1 MSEHKDFLRTIVEE
15 DLKSGKY
22 KEVITR
28 FPPEPNGFPH
38 IGHAKSICINFGIA
52 RDYNGYCNLRM
63 DDTNPTTE
71 DTKYVEALKDA
82 VKWLGFDWNDNVYF
96 TSDYFPKIYDC
107 AVELVKMGKAYVDS
121 LNEEEI
127 REYRGTVNESGRRSI
142 YAERSIEENLDL
154 LDRMK
159 KGKFK
164 EGEHILRAK
173 IDMSAANMK
182 MRDPLLYRIRYAHHF
197 RTHDEW
203 CIYPMYDFAHCL
215 SDYIEG
221 VSHSICTL
229 EFENNR
235 DIYDWVLD
243 TLNLVPPRPYQH
255 EFARLGINYTVMSK
269 RKLLEL
275 VNGNYVNGW
284 DDPRLPTIAGYKR
297 RGYTPES
304 ILNFCD
310 QIGIAKANSMVDV
323 SQLEFCIRDDLNTK
337 VPRVMC
343 VLDPLKVTIEN
354 YEGNEEIEASYYPH
368 DVPKEGSR
376 KIPFSKVIYIERED
390 FEENPPKDYNR
401 LTLEQPVR
409 LRHAYIITCKE
420 IIKDANG
427 NIVEIKAEYNSTS
440 KSGSD
445 TSGIKVKS
453 AIQWVDSVQ
462 AKEIEVRLYDRLY
475 SCEAPDGLEDLNP
488 DSLHVIKNALVEPAV
503 ITDKADVRF
512 QFERQG
518 YFYTDPIDYTDEKP
532 VFNKIVG
539 LKDSWA
545 KKTKVVENIDKTEST
560 PKQETKNLQVIGEV
574 APMSEDQKA
583 LFNKYINELKL
594 NSEVANILARD
605 EKLSSFYEDAYEKLN
620 LISFMNSA
628 KINIQN
634 SSVILSNIVV
644 NELAKELKEKEFR
657 ELKFHAMQIAQLV
670 EMIDDETISSKIAK
684 QIFEEMSKTG
694 KEPKDILEDK
704 GLVQISD
711 PSIILPIIDEIISK
725 NPDNVEKFKAGNTKL
740 LGFFVGQVLK
750 NTGGKAN
757 PQVVNELVAEKL
769 K

>member
-1 MSEHKDFLRTIVEE
+1 MSESKDFLRTIVEE
-15 DLKSGKY
+15 DLESGKY
-22 KEVITR
+22 KEVHTR

-52 RDYNGYCNLRM
+52 DDYHGHCNLRM

-82 VKWLGFDWNDNVYF
+82 VEWLGFNWDGNVRY
-96 TSDYFPKIYDC
+96 TSDYFPKLYDY
-107 AVELVKMGKAYVDS
+107 AVELIKMGKAYVDS

-127 REYRGTVNESGRRSI
+127 REYRGTVTEPGRRSK

-154 LDRMK
+154 FERMK
-159 KGKFK
+159 NGEFK
-164 EGEHILRAK
+164 EGEHVLRAK

-182 MRDPLLYRIRYAHHF
+182 MRDPLLYRIRHAHHY
-197 RTHDEW
+197 RAGDKWHV
-203 CIYPMYDFAHCL
+203 YPMYDFAHCL

-221 VSHSICTL
+221 ITHSICTL

-243 TLNLVPPRPYQH
+243 TLGLKSQRPYQH

-275 VNGNYVNGW
+275 VNEGKVSGW
-284 DDPRLPTIAGYKR
+284 DDPRMPTIAGYRR

-304 ILNFCD
+304 IINFCD

-323 SQLEFCIRDDLNTK
+323 AQLEFSIRDDLNTK

-354 YEGNEEIEASYYPH
+354 YEGSEELDASYYPD

-376 KIPFSKVIYIERED
+376 KIPFSKEIYIERDD
-390 FEENPPKDYNR
+390 FMENPPKGYFR
-401 LTLEQPVR
+401 LTAEQPVR

-420 IIKDANG
+420 VVKDADG
-427 NIVEIKAEYNSTS
+427 NIVEIKAEYHPDS

-453 AIQWVDSVQ
+453 AIQWVD
-462 AKEIEVRLYDRLY
+462 AKEAKRVEVRLYDRLFKD
-475 SCEAPDGLEDLNP
+475 EAPEGLEDINP
-488 DSLHVIKNALVEPAV
+488 DSLKVIKNALIEPAV
-503 ITDKADVRF
+503 ITEKPDERF

-518 YFYTDPIDYTDEKP
+518 YFYADPIDYTDENP

-545 KKTKVVENIDKTEST
+545 KKSKLNEKTKTASNA
-560 PKQETKNLQVIGEV
+560 PKPQIKKVQVDGEV
-574 APMSEDQKA
+574 APMSEAEEK
-583 LFNKYINELKL
+583 LFDRYVDELNL
-594 NSEVANILARD
+594 NSEVANTLARD
-605 EKLSSFYEDAYEKLN
+605 ATLSDFYSESLN
-620 LISFMNSA
+620 LSETSPNPVGLA
-628 KINIQN
+628 
-634 SSVILSNIVV
+634 NIVT
-644 NELAKELKEKEFR
+644 NEIARELKEKSVE
-657 ELKFHAMQIAQLV
+657 ELKFNPIQIGELAKMV
-670 EMIDDETISSKIAK
+670 DEEIISTKIAK
-684 QIFEEMSKTG
+684 QVFEEMAKTG
-694 KEPKDILEDK
+694 EDPKQIVEAK

-711 PSIILPIIDEIISK
+711 PAKILPIIDEIIAK
-725 NPDNVEKFKAGNTKL
+725 NPDNIAKYKAGNTKL

-750 NTGGKAN
+750 ATGGKAN
-757 PQVVNELVAEKL
+757 PKVVNALVMEKL

>member
-1 MSEHKDFLRTIVEE
+1 MSESKDFLRTIVEE

-22 KEVITR
+22 KEVTTR

-52 RDYNGYCNLRM
+52 NDYNGHCNLRM

-82 VKWLGFDWNDNVYF
+82 VEWLGFNWDGNVRY
-96 TSDYFPKIYDC
+96 TSDYFPELYDY
-107 AVELVKMGKAYVDS
+107 AVELIKMGKAYVDS
-121 LNEEEI
+121 LDEETM
-127 REYRGTVNESGRRSI
+127 REYRGTVTEVGKRSK

-154 LDRMK
+154 FERMK
-159 KGKFK
+159 KGEFQD
-164 EGEHILRAK
+164 GEHVLRAK

-182 MRDPLLYRIRYAHHF
+182 MRDPLLYRIRNAHHY
-197 RTHDEW
+197 RSGDEW
-203 CIYPMYDFAHCL
+203 HVYPMYDFGHCL

-221 VSHSICTL
+221 ISHSICTL

-235 DIYDWVLD
+235 DIYDWVLE
-243 TLNLVPPRPYQH
+243 TLGLGEKSPRPYQH

-275 VNGNYVNGW
+275 VEGGQVSGW

-310 QIGIAKANSMVDV
+310 GIGIAKANSMVDV
-323 SQLEFCIRDDLNTK
+323 AQLEFSIRDDLNTK
-337 VPRVMC
+337 VPRVLA

-354 YEGNEEIEASYYPH
+354 YEGSEEIDAPYYPH

-376 KIPFSKVIYIERED
+376 KIPFSKEIYIERDD
-390 FEENPPKDYNR
+390 FSQNPPKGYYR
-401 LTLEQPVR
+401 LTPDQPVR

-420 IIKDANG
+420 VIKDSDG
-427 NIVEIKAEYNSTS
+427 NIVEIKAEYHPDS

-453 AIQWVDSVQ
+453 AIQWVD
-462 AKEIEVRLYDRLY
+462 AKKAKTVEVRLYDRLFKE
-475 SCEAPDGLEDLNP
+475 EAPEGLEDINP
-488 DSLHVIKNALVEPAV
+488 DSLKVIKNALIEPAV
-503 ITDKADVRF
+503 IMEKPDERF

-518 YFYTDPIDYTDEKP
+518 YFYADPIDYTDEKP

-539 LKDSWA
+539 LKDSYA
-545 KKTKVVENIDKTEST
+545 KKKKTT
-560 PKQETKNLQVIGEV
+560 APAPKPETKKVQVDGEV
-574 APMSEDQKA
+574 APMSEAEEK
-583 LFNKYINELKL
+583 LFDRYINELKL
-594 NSEVANILARD
+594 NSEVANTLARD
-605 EKLSSFYEDAYEKLN
+605 PILSDFYSESLN
-620 LISFMNSA
+620 L
-628 KINIQN
+628 
-634 SSVILSNIVV
+634 SVPSPNPVGLANIVT
-644 NELAKELKEKEFR
+644 NEIARELKEKSVD
-657 ELKFHAMQIAQLV
+657 ELKFNPIQIGELV
-670 EMIDDETISSKIAK
+670 KMVDDETISSKIAK
-684 QIFEEMSKTG
+684 QVFEEMVQTG
-694 KEPKDILEDK
+694 ENPTQIVEAK

-711 PSIILPIIDEIISK
+711 PSKIAPIIDEIIAK
-725 NPDNVEKFKAGNTKL
+725 NPDNVAKFKAGNTKL

-750 NTGGKAN
+750 TTGGKAN
-757 PQVVNELVAEKL
+757 PKVVNELVAEKL
-769 K
+769 N